1 MKKMKR
7 LFAVLLALAMVL
19 GMSVVTFAAPGDESS
34 DPVITVKN
42 VHESATVTYAQIIE
56 PDSTQVTGWAFAK
69 KDPDTVTDQ
78 AANFIKAIKAD
89 TANTNKSEQ
98 DIIAGLLIYQHGEI
112 KSGEEATAEDK
123 FLATVEGSA
132 ATITATLL
140 QNAFAAVT
148 PPDTNTAASSDADYT
163 IPITK
168 AGIYVIKVENQIVR
182 EDSNDA
188 TSKITSQINYSPM
201 AAFVAFQYNPDGTA
215 AALQSVDVTAKK
227 QDLVLTK
234 EDNEEDKVVAVNDI
248 VTYTIRTTVPYI
260 PTDVTDD
267 KVYFNI
273 VDKIKGAQYVVN
285 KDLSD
290 GPCPVI
296 AEDDLASA
304 AKTDIP
310 VTVKLAGETF
320 SGITTAAWQTAEGYD
335 GSFSL
340 ALGDIAEDRNN
351 AGKALEITYKAYV
364 QKTVVDNK
372 ANTEVKTKND
382 QEIPDKGPEDED
394 KIYTASLKMTKKDA
408 EDQSITLKGAKF
420 VVYYENNGTTYYA
433 VTKKAEESE
442 NVDYIVTGWTET
454 KPEGDANL
462 LITKDDGTVT
472 VKGFENDE
480 DRVYKFEEVEAP
492 DGYSLNTA
500 PAELEKWSDI
510 ESDIENEKVGEY
522 SLLDTKLSAL
532 PSTGGIGTTI
542 FTIAGCLIMIA
553 AAGLFFA
560 TRRKSAK

>member
-19 GMSVVTFAAPGDESS
+19 GMSVVTFAAPGDGSS
-34 DPVITVKN
+34 NPVITVKN
-42 VHESATVTYAQIIE
+42 VHKNAKVTYAQIIE
-56 PDSTQVTGWAFAK
+56 PDSTQVTGWKFAGTAQSAAFI
-69 KDPDTVTDQ
+69 
-78 AANFIKAIKAD
+78 NAIKAD
-89 TANTNKSEQ
+89 AANTEKSDQ

-123 FLATVEGSA
+123 FLATVKGSA

-140 QNAFAAVT
+140 QNAFATVT

-182 EDSNDA
+182 EDPNDA

-201 AAFVAFQYNPDGTA
+201 AAFVAFQYNPNGTA
-215 AALQSVDVTAKK
+215 GDLQGVEVTAKK

-304 AKTDIP
+304 ANTNIP

-340 ALGDIAEDRNN
+340 ALGDIAKNRDN

-408 EDQSITLKGAKF
+408 EDQNITLKGAKF
-420 VVYYENNGTTYYA
+420 VVYYENDGKTYYA
-433 VTKKAEESE
+433 ITKKAEESE

-454 KPEGDANL
+454 KPEGDDKL
-462 LITKDDGTVT
+462 LITKGDGTVT
-472 VKGFENDE
+472 VKGFEDDKN
-480 DRVYKFEEVEAP
+480 RVYKFEEVEAP

-500 PAELEKWSDI
+500 PAELEEWSG
-510 ESDIENEKVGEY
+510 EKAEKVGEY
-522 SLLDTKLSAL
+522 SLLDTKLSSL